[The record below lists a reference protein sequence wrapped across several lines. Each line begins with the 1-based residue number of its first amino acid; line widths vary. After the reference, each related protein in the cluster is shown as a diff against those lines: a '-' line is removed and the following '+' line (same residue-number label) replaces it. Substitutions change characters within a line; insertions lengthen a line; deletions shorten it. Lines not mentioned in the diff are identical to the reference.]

1 MEGTANGEHPSI
13 HLCSTLSLL
22 VFPFREREEGTDK
35 ARDYTVEL

>member
-22 VFPFREREEGTDK
+22 VFPFRGREEGTDK